1 MIDFDDL
8 SKVSF
13 CIKMMY
19 PDHTTGKICDI
30 LKVNPKDRNQRCKVD
45 YGVWRA
51 NNKLGLRGGYT
62 TSV

>member
-1 MIDFDDL
+1 MIDLKDL

-19 PDHTTGKICDI
+19 PNYTTGDICNL
-30 LKVNPKDRNQRCKVD
+30 LKVNSKDRNQRCKVD
-45 YGVWRA
+45 YGVWKA
-51 NNKLGLRGGYT
+51 NNKLGLKGGYT